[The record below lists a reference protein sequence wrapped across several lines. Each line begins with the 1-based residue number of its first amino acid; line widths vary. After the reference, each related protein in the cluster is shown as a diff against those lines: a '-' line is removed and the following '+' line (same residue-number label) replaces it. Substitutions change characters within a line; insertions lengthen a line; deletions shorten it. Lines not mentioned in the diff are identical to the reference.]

1 MNNVFG
7 VMVVVKYIL
16 IRCEQ
21 IRQNKLRLR
30 VR

>member
-1 MNNVFG
+1 MNYVFG
-7 VMVVVKYIL
+7 VMVVKYIL

>member
-1 MNNVFG
+1 MNYVFG
-7 VMVVVKYIL
+7 VMVVKYIL
-16 IRCEQ
+16 IRWEQ